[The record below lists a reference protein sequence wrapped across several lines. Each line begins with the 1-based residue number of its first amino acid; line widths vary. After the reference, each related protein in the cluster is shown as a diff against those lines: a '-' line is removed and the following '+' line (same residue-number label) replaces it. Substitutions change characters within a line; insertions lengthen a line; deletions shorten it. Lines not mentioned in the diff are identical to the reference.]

1 MLTPQELLS
10 HSLLWISQIS
20 NRARCPL
27 THIGHGNTLSPWSC
41 GFSLCL
47 AIICSQAVSDGYSLL
62 TRPHL
67 RRADAAL
74 IKALFTAD
82 FLSPLVE
89 LQTHFQIFPW
99 RRNGKSMPD
108 WLLKARFHSGSALLA
123 LLICFSSLPTF
134 FQVRW

>member
-10 HSLLWISQIS
+10 YSLLWMSQIS

-27 THIGHGNTLSPWSC
+27 THIGHRNTLSPWSC

-47 AIICSQAVSDGYSLL
+47 AIICSLAVGNGYSLL

-99 RRNGKSMPD
+99 RKEWKD
-108 WLLKARFHSGSALLA
+108 HARLVAQGPFSLWVCPTGPSNLFLFPPHIFSG
-123 LLICFSSLPTF
+123 
-134 FQVRW
+134 